1 MTGGASMAPP
11 VRFPHPEVV
20 MQSHLE
26 EALDAWRD
34 ARGLVIGEARNI
46 PATKYDFRPV
56 EQVRSVGELLA
67 HILEVSEMM
76 VGELC
81 RQDGDFTRK
90 PFGELLEEHAG
101 DVRDLRE
108 KDELVEALEHTLETG
123 IDRLRG
129 TGEDHI
135 LAGILRFD
143 GQQGSRLAW
152 LHHGISQEM
161 YHGGQLALY
170 TRLMGGVPALTK
182 RIRG

>member
-1 MTGGASMAPP
+1 M
-11 VRFPHPEVV
+11 
-20 MQSHLE
+20 SHLE
-26 EALDAWRD
+26 EALEAWRD
-34 ARGLVIGEARNI
+34 ARDLVVAEAKNI
-46 PATKYDFRPV
+46 PAERYDFRPTD
-56 EQVRSVGELLA
+56 EVRSVGELLA

-81 RQDGDFTRK
+81 REDGDFTRK
-90 PFGELLEEHAG
+90 SFPELLDEHASHVG
-101 DVRDLRE
+101 GLRE
-108 KDELVEALEHTLETG
+108 KDELLEALDRTLELG

-129 TGEDHI
+129 NGEDHI

-182 RIRG
+182 RIRGED

>member
-1 MTGGASMAPP
+1 M
-11 VRFPHPEVV
+11 
-20 MQSHLE
+20 SHLE
-26 EALDAWRD
+26 EALEAWSD
-34 ARGLVIGEARNI
+34 ARSLVVAEAKNI
-46 PATKYDFRPV
+46 PAERYDFRPTP
-56 EQVRSVGELLA
+56 EVRSVGELLA

-81 RQDGDFTRK
+81 REDGDFTRASFEELLAEHASSVRGLRGK
-90 PFGELLEEHAG
+90 DELLE
-101 DVRDLRE
+101 
-108 KDELVEALEHTLETG
+108 ALDRTLELG

-129 TGEDHI
+129 NGEDHI